1 MLKSPFTVILGDFN
15 ARSISWRTDVIT
27 FYEDFHTEF
36 LTNVL

>member
-36 LTNVL
+36 LTIVV